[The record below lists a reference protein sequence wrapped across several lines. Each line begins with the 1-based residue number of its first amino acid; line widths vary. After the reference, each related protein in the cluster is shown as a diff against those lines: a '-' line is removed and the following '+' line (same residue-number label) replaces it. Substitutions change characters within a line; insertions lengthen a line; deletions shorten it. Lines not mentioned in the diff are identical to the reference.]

1 MKYIPLLQNGN
12 KTRSGI
18 KDLILINTCAF
29 DAVAQVF
36 ATACADGFVI
46 STTVFSNST
55 NNFCNFLKDI
65 LDNKKTKLDLYKN
78 RPRLLENYF
87 DKKNLKTTTEVSC
100 HCSAKYIFEKLL
112 IDVIY
117 SADLVENCTH
127 VACPLNNVERK
138 IAFLSLDTKKTSIS
152 EAAASMLTEE
162 NNVVTCRR
170 NNCDGIRTFTYNLRN
185 VVSFELNQHE
195 SRSLDE
201 IPLQFNLQSKE
212 YDIIGIIEYLPSDP
226 NEDLNSIGHYAAHC
240 YRQNK
245 WICFDDLSNKT
256 RRSKKNMNM
265 HCVMYGEK

>member
-1 MKYIPLLQNGN
+1 MEIKKDRQKTRKTFTKKKKEFSDESIFAENPSLNENWKGLGSNKNKKPEKKTMKYIPLLQNGN

-100 HCSAKYIFEKLL
+100 HCSAKYIFVKLL

-127 VACPLNNVERK
+127 VACPLNNVERN
-138 IAFLSLDTKKTSIS
+138 IVFLSLDTKKTSIS

-162 NNVVTCRR
+162 NNVVT
-170 NNCDGIRTFTYNLRN
+170 
-185 VVSFELNQHE
+185 
-195 SRSLDE
+195 
-201 IPLQFNLQSKE
+201 
-212 YDIIGIIEYLPSDP
+212 
-226 NEDLNSIGHYAAHC
+226 
-240 YRQNK
+240 
-245 WICFDDLSNKT
+245 
-256 RRSKKNMNM
+256 
-265 HCVMYGEK
+265 VMSSQ